1 MRSRLLAMASV
12 VLVAIACVSAEASAQ
27 DPEGFVSIFNGQ
39 SLEGWEGDPSYW
51 RVEDGSIVGEITPE
65 TVLRRNTF
73 LIWRGGV
80 LEDFELKV
88 EYRITERGNSGI
100 SYRNE
105 QLQDA
110 PHSLTGYQADLDGPR
125 RYVGSLYEERG
136 RTTLAAKGTRVTI
149 PAVEITDSLRAHVR
163 SNAWIHAVVDARLG
177 DPDSLDA
184 VIRTGDWNE
193 YHIIARG
200 NHLQHY
206 VNGVLMSDV
215 TDNDTRHRR
224 LRGLLGVQVHTGPPM
239 KVEYRNFRLKPL

>member
-1 MRSRLLAMASV
+1 MRSRSLATSGMMIMA
-12 VLVAIACVSAEASAQ
+12 LACVSGEARAQ
-27 DPEGFVSIFNGQ
+27 DAEGFVSIFNGRT
-39 SLEGWEGDPSYW
+39 LEGWEGDPAYW
-51 RVEDGSIVGEITPE
+51 RVEDASIVGEITPE

-88 EYRITERGNSGI
+88 EYRITDRGNSGI

-105 QLQDA
+105 QLPDA
-110 PHSLTGYQADLDGPR
+110 PFSLTGYQADLDGGK

-136 RTTLAAKGTRVTI
+136 RTTLASQGTRVTI
-149 PAVEITDSLRAHVR
+149 PDVELTDSLRAHVQ
-163 SNAWIHAVVDARLG
+163 SNAWIHAVVDAQLG

-193 YHIIARG
+193 YHIVARG
-200 NHLQHY
+200 NRLQHY

-215 TDNDTRHRR
+215 TDNDTSHRR